1 MFVTCFQKVLG
12 AVASGDPT
20 SEAADDC
27 LRDLDPNVATA
38 KILRFRSAAKAQ
50 ILARCATTTPAA
62 LANPCNPGATT
73 ITEVA
78 DCVLDA
84 QLARVTEALAAE
96 YGRPCSI
103 ATAVGIA
110 AIYPGLCPAP

>member
-1 MFVTCFQKVLG
+1 VFVTCFQKVLG

-20 SEAADDC
+20 SEPAADC

-38 KILRFRSAAKAQ
+38 KILRFRAAASAQ

-62 LANPCNPGATT
+62 LANPCDPDATT

-78 DCVLDA
+78 DCVLDT
-84 QLARVTEALAAE
+84 QLDRVTESLAAE

-103 ATAVGIA
+103 ATAAGLA
-110 AIYPGLCPAP
+110 ALYPRLCP